1 MVIQAELLRRRY
13 GRMWRGAVYRW
24 RFGQLASPDMCSSCV
39 NQPSGS
45 FRDMPR
51 SARWQWSVLAAV
63 IMVLVTAV
71 IVTRSPAHSQR
82 PGNRSDEVFALDSAR
97 QQASGVALAQTIRTA
112 RSAELRRFGTVFLRA
127 ERNHVGASLGRA
139 AGALGPTTRDT
150 VVLGRI
156 TRHAQDD
163 ALTARIEL
171 ESGKNPGMRAAARRL
186 DRSSASMLR
195 AVGELAPR
203 A

>member
-1 MVIQAELLRRRY
+1 
-13 GRMWRGAVYRW
+13 
-24 RFGQLASPDMCSSCV
+24 MCSSCV

-63 IMVLVTAV
+63 IVVLVTAV
-71 IVTRSPAHSQR
+71 IVTRSPADSQR

-97 QQASGVALAQTIRTA
+97 QQASGVALAQMTIRTA

-127 ERNHVGASLGRA
+127 ERNHVSASLGGA
-139 AGALGPTTRDT
+139 AGALGPAARDT

-156 TRHAQDD
+156 ARHAQDD

-171 ESGKNPGMRAAARRL
+171 ASGKNPGMRAAARRL

-195 AVGELAPR
+195 AVSELAPR